1 MRRLGAPDAAAR
13 RSYYARIA
21 GLTGKRKGETEETLR
36 NEYNGVMTPYTAE
49 LLGTMLMILMGDGVV
64 ANVVLDKT
72 KGHAGGW
79 MVVTTAWALAVF
91 VGVVVAA
98 PYSGAH
104 LNPAVTFAFALTGQF
119 PWERVLPLR
128 VGPNDRGR
136 ARGGSGLA
144 GLQASFRSDAG
155 PSDQAGR
162 FLYGS
167 GNSAHRLEFS
177 HRADRDVLVAVHH
190 LLHYS
195 RRDHAVGQY
204 LHVARWTG
212 LGRRPAG
219 RVHGLGD
226 RPFVGRSDGLCDQ
239 SCQRLAPRVVH
250 ALLPIRGKGGSDWS
264 YAWIPVAA
272 PLCGAALAAWLYN
285 MLL

>member
-36 NEYNGVMTPYTAE
+36 NEYNGVMTPFTAE

-119 PWERVLPLR
+119 PWERVLPY
-128 VGPNDRGR
+128 V
-136 ARGGSGLA
+136 
-144 GLQASFRSDAG
+144 
-155 PSDQAGR
+155 
-162 FLYGS
+162 
-167 GNSAHRLEFS
+167 SA
-177 HRADRDVLVAVHH
+177 
-190 LLHYS
+190 
-195 RRDHAVGQY
+195 QM
-204 LHVARWTG
+204 
-212 LGRRPAG
+212 
-219 RVHGLGD
+219 
-226 RPFVGRSDGLCDQ
+226 
-239 SCQRLAPRVVH
+239 
-250 ALLPIRGKGGSDWS
+250 I
-264 YAWIPVAA
+264 
-272 PLCGAALAAWLYN
+272 GAALGAVLVWLAYRPHFEATPDPRTKLAVFCTAPEIRRTGWN
-285 MLL
+285 FLTELIGTFSLL